1 MPVDCVRNQTAQ
13 MFCSLIALFLIM
25 NVECYLFVHIW
36 VQCHFY
42 CVLIPKNAKIYAKRI
57 LINVNA
63 IRWKMLLISTNSKS
77 VYRAKITLL
86 AFHFILALIIT
97 QE

>member
-1 MPVDCVRNQTAQ
+1 MPVDCVRNRTAQ

-25 NVECYLFVHIW
+25 NGGCYLFVHIW
-36 VQCHFY
+36 MKWHIY

-57 LINVNA
+57 SINAVK
-63 IRWKMLLISTNSKS
+63 WKMLPMSTNSKS
-77 VYRAKITLL
+77 VYRAKITLF